1 MHSRFTLQRA
11 QEGARLSGMGRA
23 EHAAH
28 ASVHGMEVPD
38 EMVVEL
44 VAELRALAHPG

>member
-1 MHSRFTLQRA
+1 MNSRFTLQQA

-28 ASVHGMEVPD
+28 ATTHGIEVPD
-38 EMVVEL
+38 EL
-44 VAELRALAHPG
+44 VAELRALAHRG

>member
-1 MHSRFTLQRA
+1 MHSRFTLRQV
-11 QEGARLSGMGRA
+11 QEGARLPVMGRA

-28 ASVHGMEVPD
+28 ATTHGIEVPD
-38 EMVVEL
+38 EL